1 MINLR
6 FYQIIEYVVIIGI
19 IASSIIVVTLNEIVY
34 IFIPISLS
42 IILNLIN
49 RYKLYQQIQRKSIE
63 LQKPLLDKLESVND
77 NYQETQNKLNQLLTK
92 IENTPLENKKNI
104 NSDSISDLQV
114 QCKHLQ
120 ESIDGLIYRM
130 LCDGVISSHNSK
142 SIDKAIETIII
153 QYQQEKANRKQ
164 SYDNISDDDFLR
176 QALKP
181 HKKEDE

>member
-1 MINLR
+1 MISSR
-6 FYQIIEYVVIIGI
+6 FYQILEYVVIIGI
-19 IASSIIVVTLNEIVY
+19 IATSIIVVNLNQIVY

-49 RYKLYQQIQRKSIE
+49 RYNSHQQIQKKSVE

-77 NYQETQNKLNQLLTK
+77 NYKETQNRLNQLLTI
-92 IENTPLENKKNI
+92 IENIPLENQKNI
-104 NSDSISDLQV
+104 NLDSISDLQI
-114 QCKHLQ
+114 QCNHLQ
-120 ESIDGLIYRM
+120 ETFNGLIYRM
-130 LCDGVISSHNSK
+130 LSDGVISSHNGK

-176 QALKP
+176 QALNP
-181 HKKEDE
+181 QKKEDE

>member
-1 MINLR
+1 MINFR
-6 FYQIIEYVVIIGI
+6 FYQIIEYVVIIGV

-63 LQKPLLDKLESVND
+63 LQKQLLDKLDSVND

-92 IENTPLENKKNI
+92 IENTPLENKKT
-104 NSDSISDLQV
+104 DSISDLQV
-114 QCKHLQ
+114 QCNRLQ

-130 LCDGVISSHNSK
+130 LSDGVISSHNSK

-164 SYDNISDDDFLR
+164 SYDNISDDDFFR
-176 QALKP
+176 EALKP